1 MPKKRKINVVIDANW
16 YISACINKNSR
27 RTLYHTILKNTHLQ
41 IFYSTELLQEFEG
54 VITRKKFA
62 KMIAPHQVVR
72 FISLSMLFLKEVPVT
87 AKPTLVRDAKDDYL
101 LGICESC
108 NADFLIT
115 GDADLLTLETY
126 KNTTIVTMGQFV
138 RLLNLL

>member
-62 KMIAPHQVVR
+62 KIIAPHQVVR
-72 FISLSMLFLKEVPVT
+72 FISLPMLFLKEVPVT
-87 AKPTLVRDAKDDYL
+87 TKPTLVRDAKDDYL

>member
-1 MPKKRKINVVIDANW
+1 MPKKRKIDVVIDANW

-62 KMIAPHQVVR
+62 KIIAPYQVVR
-72 FISLSMLFLKEVPVT
+72 VYAVSEGSAGYHKTYVGQRCKRRLS
-87 AKPTLVRDAKDDYL
+87 AWYL
-101 LGICESC
+101 
-108 NADFLIT
+108 
-115 GDADLLTLETY
+115 
-126 KNTTIVTMGQFV
+126 
-138 RLLNLL
+138 